1 MREGVCDGLSRNVR
15 DGDCHRPT
23 GEPVDYGQKVAE
35 PVRRGESYEV
45 HVEVAETPRWNF
57 EFAD

>member
-1 MREGVCDGLSRNVR
+1 MSEGVRDGFSRNVCDR
-15 DGDCHRPT
+15 DCHRPT
-23 GEPVDYGQKVAE
+23 GESVDYGQKVAE
-35 PVRRGESYEV
+35 PVRRGKSHEV